1 MKTITSNNRNCK
13 PVLCITTGE
22 VFPSLTDAA
31 AMNNVTVSAMS
42 LATSKKN
49 KVCKGKRFCL
59 VSELSVH
66 ELTELAEAMRA
77 SAEKAAKY
85 DAIIAERNHKAEVVK
100 RLERFKTKYAN
111 LQHEMEITKKQLDA
125 AEAELNLIG

>member
-59 VSELSVH
+59 VSELSMH
-66 ELTELAEAMRA
+66 ELTELTEAMRA

-125 AEAELNLIG
+125 TEAELNLIG

>member
-13 PVLCITTGE
+13 PVLCITTGQ

-59 VSELSVH
+59 VSELSMH
-66 ELTELAEAMRA
+66 ELTELAEAMKA

-100 RLERFKTKYAN
+100 RLERFKTKYAD
-111 LQHEMEITKKQLDA
+111 LQHEMEITKRQLDE

>member
-22 VFPSLTDAA
+22 VFTSLTDAA

-59 VSELSVH
+59 VSELSIH
-66 ELTELAEAMRA
+66 ELTELAEAMRT

-100 RLERFKTKYAN
+100 RLERFKTKYAD
-111 LQHEMEITKKQLDA
+111 LQREMEITKRQMDE
-125 AEAELNLIG
+125 AEVELNLIG

>member
-22 VFPSLTDAA
+22 VFQSLTDAA

-59 VSELSVH
+59 VSELSMH

-100 RLERFKTKYAN
+100 RLERFKTQYAD
-111 LQHEMEITKKQLDA
+111 LQREMEITKQQLDET
-125 AEAELNLIG
+125 EAELNLIG

>member
-59 VSELSVH
+59 VSELSMY
-66 ELTELAEAMRA
+66 ELTELAEAMRT

-85 DAIIAERNHKAEVVK
+85 DAIIAERNHKSEVIK
-100 RLERFKTKYAN
+100 RLEQCKTKYAE
-111 LQHEMEITKKQLDA
+111 LQRKMEITKKQLDE
-125 AEAELNLIG
+125 AEAEFNLLN

>member
-13 PVLCITTGE
+13 PVFCITTGE

-49 KVCKGKRFCL
+49 KICKGKRFCL
-59 VSELSVH
+59 VSELSMH
-66 ELTELAEAMRA
+66 ELTELAEAMRT

-85 DAIIAERNHKAEVVK
+85 DAIIAEKNHKAEVIK
-100 RLERFKTKYAN
+100 RLEQCKTKYAE
-111 LQHEMEITKKQLDA
+111 LQRKMEITKKQLD
-125 AEAELNLIG
+125 EAESEFNLLN

>member
-22 VFPSLTDAA
+22 VFLSLTDAA

-49 KVCKGKRFCL
+49 KICKGKRFCL
-59 VSELSVH
+59 VSELSIH
-66 ELTELAEAMRA
+66 ELTALAEAMRA

-111 LQHEMEITKKQLDA
+111 LQHEMEITKKQLDE

>member
-31 AMNNVTVSAMS
+31 ATNNVTVSAMS

-49 KVCKGKRFCL
+49 KICKGKRFCL
-59 VSELSVH
+59 VSELNMH
-66 ELTELAEAMRA
+66 ELTELAEAMRT

-100 RLERFKTKYAN
+100 RLERFKTKYAD
-111 LQHEMEITKKQLDA
+111 LQREMEITKQQLDA

>member
-31 AMNNVTVSAMS
+31 AINNVTVSAMS

-59 VSELSVH
+59 VSELSMH
-66 ELTELAEAMRA
+66 ELTELAEAMRT

-85 DAIIAERNHKAEVVK
+85 DAIIAERNHKAEVIK
-100 RLERFKTKYAN
+100 RLERFKTKYTD
-111 LQHEMEITKKQLDA
+111 LQREMEITKQQLDA

>member
-59 VSELSVH
+59 VSELSMH
-66 ELTELAEAMRA
+66 ELTELTEAMRA

>member
-1 MKTITSNNRNCK
+1 MKTITSHNRNCK
-13 PVLCITTGE
+13 PVFCITTGE

-59 VSELSVH
+59 VSELSMH
-66 ELTELAEAMRA
+66 ELTELAEAMKV
-77 SAEKAAKY
+77 SVEKAAKY
-85 DAIIAERNHKAEVVK
+85 DAIIAERNHKAEVSK
-100 RLERFKTKYAN
+100 RLEQCKAKYAE
-111 LQHEMEITKKQLDA
+111 LQRKIETTKRQLDE
-125 AEAELNLIG
+125 AEAEFKLFN

>member
-59 VSELSVH
+59 VSELSMH

>member
-22 VFPSLTDAA
+22 VFTSLTDAA

-66 ELTELAEAMRA
+66 ELTELAEAMRT

-100 RLERFKTKYAN
+100 RLERFKTKYAD
-111 LQHEMEITKKQLDA
+111 LQREMEITKQQMD
-125 AEAELNLIG
+125 EAEVLSLIHI